1 MRKDISEKIL
11 REFGLIIG
19 FLFPILIGWI
29 LPSLGGHPFRLWTL
43 WIGIPSLILAIFRPG
58 ILLYPYRSWMKL
70 GLILGWLNSRIVLML
85 VFLIVLQPI
94 ALIMGLLGHD
104 PLRTKKNGEKSYRE
118 VKNNQ
123 KMNLKKIF

>member
-1 MRKDISEKIL
+1 MRNHISEKIL

-29 LPSLGGHPFRLWTL
+29 LPSLGGHPFRFWTL
-43 WIGIPSLILAIFRPG
+43 WIGIPSLILAILRPG

-94 ALIMGLLGHD
+94 ALIMRLLGHD
-104 PLRTKKNGEKSYRE
+104 PLRTKKSGEKSYRE
-118 VKNNQ
+118 VKTNQ
-123 KMNLKKIF
+123 KMNLKNIF

>member
-1 MRKDISEKIL
+1 MRKNISEKIL

-43 WIGIPSLILAIFRPG
+43 WIGIPSLILAILRPG
-58 ILLYPYRSWMKL
+58 ILLYPYRFWMKL
-70 GLILGWLNSRIVLML
+70 GLILGWINSRIVLML

-94 ALIMGLLGHD
+94 AFIMRLLGHD
-104 PLRTKKNGEKSYRE
+104 PLRTKKSGEES
-118 VKNNQ
+118 
-123 KMNLKKIF
+123 

>member
-1 MRKDISEKIL
+1 MRKNISEKIL

-19 FLFPILIGWI
+19 FLFPVLIGWI

-43 WIGIPSLILAIFRPG
+43 WIGIPSLILAILRPG
-58 ILLYPYRSWMKL
+58 ILLYPYRFWMKL
-70 GLILGWLNSRIVLML
+70 GLILGWINSRIVLML

-94 ALIMGLLGHD
+94 AFIMRLLGHD
-104 PLRTKKNGEKSYRE
+104 PLRTKKSGEESYRE
-118 VKNNQ
+118 VKTNK